1 MEQEALPSEYLNSLR
16 KFFSS
21 VRLTVILLLSLAAAS
36 VIGTLIPQNESPAAY
51 FQQYGEFFYRIFY
64 ALGIFDMYHS
74 WWFQLLML
82 MLTLNI
88 AVCSADRL
96 SATWKIIFANPPKFT
111 LSKFRN
117 LSHKYEFEAEASP
130 EELKNRYEPVISKLF
145 TYTRVEQTAE
155 SLCIFAEKGRWTRL
169 GVYIVHLSVILLL
182 LGSLI
187 GSFFG
192 FEGFVNIAEGE
203 STDHIRLRKSNE
215 IKKLDFEIRC
225 DKFSVSFYDTGAPKE
240 YRSGL
245 TVLEQGKPVLHRD
258 IIVNDPLRY
267 RGINFFQSNY
277 GTLPPKKAVLSF
289 TSQETGMA
297 YTKELSVGEQTELP
311 EKMGQFKIE
320 KFTGSYSFMGQDIS
334 DVFIGTLTQDKGEP
348 LEIILP
354 IRFPSFDKMRKG
366 NIVIGVTDCEHHY
379 YTGLQVTKDPGV
391 PVVYAGFAVMILG
404 FFITFFMSHRQLCVE
419 LSASGEHSK
428 VMIAVAANKNKMGT
442 DIQVK
447 KISQILSKCGYNIK
461 AKKIG

>member
-1 MEQEALPSEYLNSLR
+1 MEQEALPFNYLSSLR

-21 VRLTVILLLSLAAAS
+21 VRLTVILLLSLAATS

-51 FQQYGEFFYRIFY
+51 FHQYGEFFYRIFY

-74 WWFQLLML
+74 WWFQVLIL

-88 AVCSADRL
+88 LVCSVDRL

-111 LSKFRN
+111 ISKFRN
-117 LSHKYEFEAEASP
+117 LSHKHEFEADASP
-130 EELKNRYEPVISKLF
+130 EALKSKYQPIISKLF

-155 SLCIFAEKGRWTRL
+155 SICIFAEKGRWTRL
-169 GVYIVHLSVILLL
+169 GVYIVHLSVVLLL

-187 GSFFG
+187 GSFLG
-192 FEGFVNIAEGE
+192 FEGFVNIPEGE
-203 STDHIRLRKSNE
+203 STDHIRLRKNNE

-225 DKFSVSFYDTGAPKE
+225 DDFSVSFYDTGAPKE

-245 TVLEQGKPVLHRD
+245 TVLEQGKPVLYQD

-267 RGINFFQSNY
+267 RGINIFQSSY
-277 GTLPPKKAVLSF
+277 GTLAPKKATLTF
-289 TSQETGMA
+289 TSQETGMV
-297 YTKELSVGEQTELP
+297 YTKELSVGDQTDLP
-311 EKMGQFKIE
+311 EKMGQFKINSL
-320 KFTGSYSFMGQDIS
+320 TDSYNFMGHDIG
-334 DVFIGTLTQDKGEP
+334 DAFIGTLTPDTGEP
-348 LEIILP
+348 SEIILP
-354 IRFPSFDKMRKG
+354 LRFPSFDKMRKS
-366 NIVIGVTDCEHHY
+366 NIVIAITDYEHHY

-391 PVVYAGFAVMILG
+391 LVVYTGFAVMILG

-419 LSASGEHSK
+419 IVKADERSK
-428 VMIAVAANKNKMGT
+428 VIIAGTANKNKMGV
-442 DIQVK
+442 DIRIK
-447 KISQILSKCGYNIK
+447 KISQILKECGYNKK

>member
-1 MEQEALPSEYLNSLR
+1 MEKEALLSDYLNSLR

-51 FQQYGEFFYRIFY
+51 FQQYGEFLYRIFY
-64 ALGIFDMYHS
+64 AFDMFDMYHS
-74 WWFQLLML
+74 WWFRLLL
-82 MLTLNI
+82 LLLTLNL

-96 SATWKIIFANPPKFT
+96 SATWNIIFADPPKFA

-117 LSHKYEFEAEASP
+117 LSHKYEFDAALST
-130 EELKNRYEPVISKLF
+130 EELKKRYEPVISKFF
-145 TYTRVEQTAE
+145 TYTRAEQTSE
-155 SLCIFAEKGRWTRL
+155 GICIFAEKGRWTRL

-182 LGSLI
+182 IGGLI

-203 STDHIRLRKSNE
+203 STDHIRLRKNNE

-225 DKFSVSFYDTGAPKE
+225 DDFSVSFYDTGAPEE
-240 YRSGL
+240 YRSKL

-267 RGINFFQSNY
+267 RGINIFQSNY
-277 GTLPPKKAVLSF
+277 GTLAPKKAVLSF
-289 TSQETGMA
+289 TSQETGMS
-297 YTKELSVGEQTELP
+297 YTRELSVGDQTDLP
-311 EKMGQFKIE
+311 EKIGQFKIKE
-320 KFTGSYSFMGQDIS
+320 FTDSYNFMGHDIGG
-334 DVFIGTLTQDKGEP
+334 VFIGTLTPDQGEP

-354 IRFPSFDKMRKG
+354 LRFPSFDKMRKG
-366 NIVIGVTDCEHHY
+366 NIVIAVADYDRHY

-391 PVVYAGFAVMILG
+391 PVVYTGFAVMILG
-404 FFITFFMSHRQLCVE
+404 FFITFFMPHCQLCVE
-419 LSASGEHSK
+419 IVRAEAHSK
-428 VMIAVAANKNKMGT
+428 VIISGAANKNRMGT
-442 DIQVK
+442 DIRVK
-447 KISQILSKCGYNIK
+447 KISQILKECGYNIK
-461 AKKIG
+461 SKKIG